1 LTWLIISSGKVISE
15 ERDSQMSSV
24 VQFDSL
30 AVANELRPVLVRL
43 GRELRRET
51 EQLGITSRQA
61 TLLWLVN
68 ETPETTAAEL
78 AEQEGVSAPAMT
90 RQVDRLEQA
99 GLLLR
104 VPSTEDRRKVGLVV
118 STSGKRLLRRIR
130 ARRTTWLA
138 QRLGQLDAA
147 ELDALERALPVL
159 RRLTESG

>member
-1 LTWLIISSGKVISE
+1 
-15 ERDSQMSSV
+15 MSSV

-61 TLLWLVN
+61 TLLWLVKQA
-68 ETPETTAAEL
+68 PGITAGEL
-78 AEQEGVSAPAMT
+78 AEEEGVSAPAMT
-90 RQVDRLEQA
+90 RQVDRLAQA

-104 VPSTEDRRKVGLVV
+104 VPSTEDRRKVGLVL
-118 STSGKRLLRRIR
+118 STSGKGLLRRIR

-138 QRLGQLDAA
+138 ERLGRLDSADLEA
-147 ELDALERALPVL
+147 VERALPVL
-159 RRLTESG
+159 LSLTESE